1 MAFAAG
7 ALGPAFA
14 AAFGAAL
21 VAALRAAFAAAAVLA
36 GAFAPGG
43 HLACLGAVGVV
54 TVSGLAIAPAGNQD
68 SRTEYSRKDRPN
80 QERLR
85 EPLLEHH
92 HISPFICD
100 AAQARN
106 EMSQKYVV
114 S

>member
-1 MAFAAG
+1 MAFAPG

-21 VAALRAAFAAAAVLA
+21 VVALRAAFALVAVLP
-36 GAFAPGG
+36 GAFPLGG
-43 HLACLGAVGVV
+43 DLARLRAIGVV
-54 TVSGLAIAPAGNQD
+54 TVSGLAIAPTGNQD
-68 SRTEYSRKDRPN
+68 SRTEYGRKDRPD

-85 EPLLEHH
+85 KPLLEHH

-100 AAQARN
+100 AADGRT